1 VFNGAGENLVVERRG
16 EGGRGVVYILR
27 YCYQDCQIGW
37 VVLGDAHICSRGKAR
52 RVSMAR
58 RGAGMQAALVVRG
71 IQRDEAGRGLTILGN
86 RRRVRTR
93 YSCRASRLLEPAEE
107 LGLAEELS

>member
-1 VFNGAGENLVVERRG
+1 MHTYAAEAKP
-16 EGGRGVVYILR
+16 GG
-27 YCYQDCQIGW
+27 CQWQEEEQDSCIP
-37 VVLGDAHICSRGKAR
+37 A
-52 RVSMAR
+52 
-58 RGAGMQAALVVRG
+58 AGMQAALVVRG